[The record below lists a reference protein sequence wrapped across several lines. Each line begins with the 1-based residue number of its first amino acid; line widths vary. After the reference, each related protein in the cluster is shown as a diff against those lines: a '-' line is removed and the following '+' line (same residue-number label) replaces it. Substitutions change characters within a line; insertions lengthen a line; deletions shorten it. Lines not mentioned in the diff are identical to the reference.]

1 MTTPTLA
8 EIDAALAEAAVGPK
22 SVTVVDTTTIARD
35 IDDLIKAR
43 QSLAAGSAFAAGG
56 CGIRF
61 FRVAPPGAG

>member
-22 SVTVVDTTTIARD
+22 SVAVGDHTTIARD

-43 QSLAAGSAFAAGG
+43 QALAAGSAFAAGG
-56 CGIRF
+56 CGLRF
-61 FRVAPPGAG
+61 FKSAPPGAG